1 MTRLSDIGFQKKKSI
16 TCRFSYP
23 KRKLKHMILVLNWS
37 SEKWHI
43 GLLQLTI
50 KIIVKTWLNKKN
62 QASKED
68 CTYSLEKEYV
78 LSHTLCVN
86 LVAYLLL

>member
-1 MTRLSDIGFQKKKSI
+1 
-16 TCRFSYP
+16 
-23 KRKLKHMILVLNWS
+23 MILVLNWS

-78 LSHTLCVN
+78 LSHALCVN